1 MPILPCRRDGQD
13 GFKWGEGGVC
23 FVGPGARRRA
33 ETVGRS
39 IEARR
44 ERDGSVG
51 KIETLGLEH
60 QISKMTE
67 AELDVALEML
77 PGLEEVELEP
87 FRADFEVRKLDEE
100 QRIVFGF
107 ASIVEKEGEEVLDL
121 QGDLIS
127 VSELEKAAYEFLET
141 SREGSRMHEANGQAH
156 AVESFVVTREKAE
169 AMRAGG
175 VLKGDFAAAGW
186 WVGFRVTDDDLW
198 EEVKRGRLPMFSI
211 GGVAQRIPLEE
222 D

>member
-1 MPILPCRRDGQD
+1 MPILPCRRDGED
-13 GFKWGEGGVC
+13 GYKWGEGGVC
-23 FVGPGARRRA
+23 FTGPGARRRA

-44 ERDGSVG
+44 ARDGSVG
-51 KIETLGLEH
+51 KLEVLLMEEEVSKLSEEELDAALEILPELGDELVPFQAELE
-60 QISKMTE
+60 ISK
-67 AELDVALEML
+67 V
-77 PGLEEVELEP
+77 
-87 FRADFEVRKLDEE
+87 DEE

-127 VSELEKAAYEFLET
+127 VAELEKAAYEFLEN
-141 SREGSRMHEANGQAH
+141 SREGSRMHEPAGQAH

-186 WVGFRVTDDDLW
+186 WVGFRVTDDSLW
-198 EEVKRGRLPMFSI
+198 QEVKRGRLPMFSI
-211 GGVAQRIPLEE
+211 GGVAQRVPVSEE
-222 D
+222 G